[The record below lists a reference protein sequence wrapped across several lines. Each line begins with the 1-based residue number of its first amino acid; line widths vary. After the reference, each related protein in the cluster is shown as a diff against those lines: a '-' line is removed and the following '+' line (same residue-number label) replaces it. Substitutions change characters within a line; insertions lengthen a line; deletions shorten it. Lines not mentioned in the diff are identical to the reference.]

1 MLPIQP
7 GIPQQKLPE
16 RSMSLLRHNMKQ
28 KKYKLISKTQI
39 VAFLVLLFVFS
50 ANTAGANTGSLPTQA
65 GLPIRQA
72 DLDSSAQN
80 TAKVCKDVSCIN
92 PPPGV
97 IDFKIGKSPLTIDSV
112 SGIKGMVFGNELG
125 NITMNSVHFKDPQT
139 GLLSGTASY
148 NDGSISGLINFSVT
162 GQKVV
167 IDPKTGEWKGWAFA
181 SGPKGGWIKFDCQD
195 PASCVRTTWRGEE
208 KAKINLS
215 AAVINATPASTIRI
229 SDLTS
234 AYQSYLSPVAV
245 PPVTF
250 LPTII
255 LPTTLIQPPV
265 SSLSGG
271 TTSAPAKGRIQEGS
285 VSDST
290 LASALTKLLNKK
302 EIADKLRGP
311 QGATGPQGPAGIA
324 APIGSSAMS
333 VSQPARSI
341 TPSAP
346 TANPVVFLPVG
357 ITMPNP
363 SMNFSGG
370 AYASIANLTSNLFT
384 NTTSNITTLNVAGST
399 VLSGSLNVTGVATI
413 PTLTTTTGAIDVL
426 TVGGGYGCTG
436 LTVSNTG
443 NIQANGTLTIDGT
456 STLTGATTI
465 TGTITNSALTA
476 SRLVFTDASKVLTS
490 TGDSAAV
497 SNAVSD
503 ETGTGVLVLGTSPTF
518 ITSITSPLV
527 IGGTATT
534 SDLTLQT
541 TSGVGTTG
549 ADMHFLTG
557 SNGATEAMTI
567 LNSGNV
573 GIGTTAPG
581 AKLDVS
587 GLTRIYDQTAV
598 TGVSTLTIR
607 AGAGQATGPSHL
619 FDIFAND
626 GTTARFHV
634 TDTGNV
640 GIGTTG
646 PANKLQVVHTSAGAE
661 TVPLLLQNNDATDG
675 TAVSLGFSPYTGT
688 ITSKIMSSHDG
699 TANYSLRFY
708 NWDADTLLTERM
720 RISNTGNV
728 GIGTTEP
735 TSSLQVSKSQAT
747 NTTIAVDNLD
757 VANDGVIAQSLVSAS
772 ASNIYTRAYGPAN
785 TTSRWGL
792 TVGSYSELANTI
804 GNGII
809 IGTRVVS
816 PIIFGINSSEKM
828 RIDTAG
834 NVGIGTTAPAT
845 VLHMVDS
852 GGDAL
857 RGFLIDSAN
866 AGNAGPIVIGRKARG
881 SISSPT
887 AVTADDAL
895 LVLSGLGYGATGYS
909 SGGRAN
915 IRLVATETWTDTA
928 QGTYA
933 SFYTTP
939 TGTATAA
946 EVMRINGA
954 GNVGIGI
961 TNPSTLLHLKGTAS
975 LARVMF
981 QEYGGNQTAQIG
993 MSAAST
999 GRLGIFGDV
1008 GGELVSVCTSAVSC
1022 TAIGNLGLGTTNPT
1036 SLLELGTN
1044 EGDLTFSG
1052 TGNHDITA
1060 SAGTLRL
1067 GAVTA
1072 TGAITAASSPL
1083 NIGSSGVRFGTIYAD
1098 SVDATNLVGGVVTG
1112 STTSA
1117 DWTINSDNAT
1127 ADTEDMTV
1135 TFERGTASPNAV
1147 LKWTSAS
1154 DQFDFNF
1161 GGSFSGNVGIGT
1173 TAPTHPLHIYR
1184 AGSTTL
1190 EVDSDATWDTWTY
1203 YSQADV
1209 LKAAVGYRNSNAGLT
1224 FYESDADR
1232 MIVKTGN
1239 LGIGTTAPTANLQVA
1254 QGTAGVGTVS
1264 NLAGGTTVTG
1274 VGTQFL
1280 NTFKVGDTIT
1290 INAETVAISAIAS
1303 DTSMTTAAITGANSG
1318 VAYTLVGGTRFSV
1331 LGNGNVGIGTTTPL
1345 ALADFRKN
1353 TDTSTTWWTD
1363 AVSGLNVQND
1373 HATGDAIL
1381 KLKGITT
1388 GIGRIVYGVAGATD
1402 KLIFSSR
1409 ESAGTTAESVTFD
1422 NNGNVGIGTT
1432 SPGYKLDIADAT
1444 ANGRGINVTQ
1454 TATSGT
1460 VYGISANATGAAT
1473 QNIGGYFNATGA
1485 TTNQAL
1491 YLNAAAGANN
1501 WNVYAP
1507 GTAQNYFAG
1516 NVGIGTTGPSGLLHI
1531 SKLAGDNPIYIDR
1544 YSSNNGHVPTLQFRT
1559 SQQNTVGNTATTI
1572 LNQYGRLEWYGND
1585 GNGFQRAA
1593 YIQAQQ
1599 ASSGSTDADLTFSA
1613 GASGLMF
1620 MDGSTGNVGIG
1631 TTNPGTLLHIES
1643 LSPVFTI
1650 HDNDAD
1656 VETVGQILGT
1666 INFDTVDGSLTG
1678 GTAAYIKAVS
1688 GESVFGDRA
1697 ALTFGT
1703 ALNGV
1708 AVAEKMRITES
1719 GNVGIGT
1726 TDPNAKLEV
1735 ATSNAKSATEF
1746 WSTSIFDTTSA
1757 AAGVGGGIQFNGY
1770 KTAQSSGGLF
1780 AAIDGQKESATAGE
1794 EKGKLSLW
1802 TNDGTQLQKR
1812 LTIDS
1817 TGNVG
1822 IGTTGPLTLTH
1833 IRGANAN
1840 SLGNIAPALLTLE
1853 STTAAAVDVGPA
1865 ITFGGASGN
1874 AITPYAFGKIMGAKE
1889 SATAADYS
1897 GYLSLWSVSS
1907 VGSPTEQ
1914 MRILGNG
1921 NVGIGTT
1928 DPGTAKLQ
1936 VRSDTGT
1943 DYDATTGTNNN
1954 ALLLNNQTAGANN
1967 PVSLKFVT
1975 EANGEGSISLVE
1987 NAGNTNGDFRFNL
2000 RNGGVRA
2007 DVMTILSGGNV
2018 GIGTT
2023 TPSNLLNVYSSTADA
2038 VMEITSEA
2046 ADGDPY
2052 INWEINASE
2061 WSMGIDDGES
2071 DNFQIT
2077 NTANLA
2083 SGELLTITG
2092 GGNVGIG
2099 TTDPSS
2105 TLHVQNAIGTQFQWT
2120 RTSQGSGTLGIDN
2133 ITGVADV
2140 IIAPTVNGSGTV
2152 LQYRISAGSTVSGLT
2167 LDETGNVGI
2176 GTTAPGSKL
2185 EVSVTTGNNAIAITN
2200 SSAATNKTWI
2210 AYPVTNGV
2218 STDLKFYD
2226 TADRVTF
2233 QAGGNV
2239 GIGTTGPAGML
2250 HILHPAANSDT
2261 NLYVEN
2267 NTGSGAGGGARLILD
2282 RGWDPREAEI
2292 QFQTA
2297 GTTNWYAGILRK
2309 GGSGT
2314 GSFAISNAS
2323 DMLVT
2328 TPEFLIADGIVGI
2341 NMSDPSVALDVT
2353 GDIEYTGTITDVSD
2367 VRLKENITDFNGALG
2382 IVSSLQAKTYNMIG
2396 DPESEVGFIA
2406 QDVQALFPGATSTI
2420 DPTNGYLGVSY
2431 VSLIPIISQA
2441 VKEMNLNLEGIAGT
2455 TTPLPGSASES
2466 FATAFFTNL
2475 KTTLSAWLA
2484 DAGNG
2489 ITNILAG
2496 TITAKNELCIGTT
2509 CVTEAQLQTLLAN
2522 ANGSIVNN
2530 TGSGTTTTS
2539 TTPAATCSDG
2549 IQNQDETGI
2558 DTGGVCAASDTSST
2572 DSGLDSTAP
2581 VITLT
2586 GEITINLNVGDT
2598 YTEQG
2603 ATATDNIDTSV
2614 AVIISGSVDTATA
2627 GTYTIHYNASDT
2639 AGNPAVEVTRTIN
2652 VAAAP

>member
-1 MLPIQP
+1 MSSDKLKIENSLTALLAIGFFMLVIFATPAT
-7 GIPQQKLPE
+7 
-16 RSMSLLRHNMKQ
+16 LL
-28 KKYKLISKTQI
+28 
-39 VAFLVLLFVFS
+39 
-50 ANTAGANTGSLPTQA
+50 ANTGS
-65 GLPIRQA
+65 
-72 DLDSSAQN
+72 LDSSAQN

-92 PPPGV
+92 PPPG
-97 IDFKIGKSPLTIDSV
+97 IIAFKIGKSPLIVDSNTGVKGTIW
-112 SGIKGMVFGNELG
+112 GNELG
-125 NITMNSVHFKDPQT
+125 DIVFNPNKGGVHFKDPQT

-255 LPTTLIQPPV
+255 LPSIPTPSPTLP
-265 SSLSGG
+265 LG
-271 TTSAPAKGRIQEGS
+271 KGEMPKAEG
-285 VSDST
+285 VNSDST
-290 LASALTKLLNKK
+290 SVSTSSLQAALTKLLNKK

-426 TVGGGYGCTG
+426 TVGGGYGSTG

-465 TGTITNSALTA
+465 TGTVTNSALTA

-816 PIIFGINSSEKM
+816 PIIFGINSAEKM

-895 LVLSGLGYGATGYS
+895 LVLSGWGYGATGYS

-981 QEYGGNQTAQIG
+981 QESGGNQTAQIG

-1173 TAPTHPLHIYR
+1173 TAPGLTLDVKGAAYINQAARGTIRSIDSTAMAAGVGGGIVFNGIYTGTSIVDFAGIKGVKENATDNNYASALSFSTRANGADLIENMVLSSSGTLTIPNGNLGIGTTNPSAKLHVGIR
-1184 AGSTTL
+1184 AGDTSDITIGGASTDRAILTYIAGTTDTFTIGTIQDSVNYFDTL
-1190 EVDSDATWDTWTY
+1190 AIKSGNVGIGTTGPSAILTVSSATVPKINLDVTAGGERSYLSYTEATSLARLDSDG
-1203 YSQADV
+1203 SIV
-1209 LKAAVGYRNSNAGLT
+1209 FAANNSEVMRITSN
-1224 FYESDADR
+1224 
-1232 MIVKTGN
+1232 V
-1239 LGIGTTAPTANLQVA
+1239 GIGTTAPTANLQVA

-1318 VAYTLVGGTRFSV
+1318 VAYTLTGGTRFSV
-1331 LGNGNVGIGTTTPL
+1331 LGNGNVGIGTTEPGQKLQVVGGTFGVFNSATTGGFSVDGNAQAGMTSIYSDYLGGSEPKL
-1345 ALADFRKN
+1345 HISNYGQRGS
-1353 TDTSTTWWTD
+1353 TGGITIDTS
-1363 AVSGLNVQND
+1363 
-1373 HATGDAIL
+1373 
-1381 KLKGITT
+1381 
-1388 GIGRIVYGVAGATD
+1388 
-1402 KLIFSSR
+1402 
-1409 ESAGTTAESVTFD
+1409 
-1422 NNGNVGIGTT
+1422 
-1432 SPGYKLDIADAT
+1432 
-1444 ANGRGINVTQ
+1444 
-1454 TATSGT
+1454 
-1460 VYGISANATGAAT
+1460 
-1473 QNIGGYFNATGA
+1473 
-1485 TTNQAL
+1485 
-1491 YLNAAAGANN
+1491 
-1501 WNVYAP
+1501 
-1507 GTAQNYFAG
+1507 G
-1516 NVGIGTTGPSGLLHI
+1516 NVGIGTTGPGYLLHT
-1531 SKLAGDNPIYIDR
+1531 SSATANTYSDTSASLTLPAGVQHYAEVT
-1544 YSSNNGHVPTLQFRT
+1544 SGSN
-1559 SQQNTVGNTATTI
+1559 
-1572 LNQYGRLEWYGND
+1572 LNFAGI
-1585 GNGFQRAA
+1585 GFSPNN
-1593 YIQAQQ
+1593 
-1599 ASSGSTDADLTFSA
+1599 SSGIYQQSYIGTYSLA
-1613 GASGLMF
+1613 GAS
-1620 MDGSTGNVGIG
+1620 
-1631 TTNPGTLLHIES
+1631 
-1643 LSPVFTI
+1643 
-1650 HDNDAD
+1650 
-1656 VETVGQILGT
+1656 Q
-1666 INFDTVDGSLTG
+1666 
-1678 GTAAYIKAVS
+1678 YS
-1688 GESVFGDRA
+1688 GVMVFGSR
-1697 ALTFGT
+1697 TG
-1703 ALNGV
+1703 
-1708 AVAEKMRITES
+1708 
-1719 GNVGIGT
+1719 
-1726 TDPNAKLEV
+1726 
-1735 ATSNAKSATEF
+1735 ATSYSE
-1746 WSTSIFDTTSA
+1746 
-1757 AAGVGGGIQFNGY
+1757 
-1770 KTAQSSGGLF
+1770 
-1780 AAIDGQKESATAGE
+1780 
-1794 EKGKLSLW
+1794 
-1802 TNDGTQLQKR
+1802 R
-1812 LTIDS
+1812 MRIDS

-1822 IGTTGPLTLTH
+1822 IGTTEPATKLH
-1833 IRGANAN
+1833 ISGA
-1840 SLGNIAPALLTLE
+1840 
-1853 STTAAAVDVGPA
+1853 VG
-1865 ITFGGASGN
+1865 
-1874 AITPYAFGKIMGAKE
+1874 
-1889 SATAADYS
+1889 ATS
-1897 GYLSLWSVSS
+1897 IIKMSVSD
-1907 VGSPTEQ
+1907 GTAWEFGERATPGDFTFRE
-1914 MRILGNG
+1914 LDGNKDVLTMQSDG

-1928 DPGTAKLQ
+1928 APGTKLQ
-1936 VRSDTGT
+1936 VG
-1943 DYDATTGTNNN
+1943 DAT
-1954 ALLLNNQTAGANN
+1954 AQTT
-1967 PVSLKFVT
+1967 VSIFGKAT
-1975 EANGEGSISLVE
+1975 
-1987 NAGNTNGDFRFNL
+1987 T
-2000 RNGGVRA
+2000 A
-2007 DVMTILSGGNV
+2007 DVAPVLALVRQNSWYMGMPNTSDLSLSYNMASYADASILAGSKFYITSTGNV

-2023 TPSNLLNVYSSTADA
+2023 EPLGKLGVIDISTSRTADFSSSGA
-2038 VMEITSEA
+2038 R
-2046 ADGDPY
+2046 
-2052 INWEINASE
+2052 
-2061 WSMGIDDGES
+2061 
-2071 DNFQIT
+2071 
-2077 NTANLA
+2077 TANNYGIVVSNA
-2083 SGELLTITG
+2083 TTNATTDGTRKVGVYIDSTGISTG
-2092 GGNVGIG
+2092 GAGAATTNYGLYIDTVSGADNNYGAYISGNVGIG
-2099 TTDPSS
+2099 TTAPN
-2105 TLHVQNAIGTQFQWT
+2105 TLLEISGAAGVNDFSIRRSDNAAASGGIMFRGSDNAADGFIGYNRFDNGATRGLEFGSVGGDGIEDIEMVIEAGNVGIGTTNPGYPLEVKGTAGAISILTAGADATAGVTSVNSPYMGLRGKYWT
-2120 RTSQGSGTLGIDN
+2120 GAT
-2133 ITGVADV
+2133 
-2140 IIAPTVNGSGTV
+2140 
-2152 LQYRISAGSTVSGLT
+2152 SAGLDMYLNTVIDASGNYRLGVSNNSGAEKFSI
-2167 LDETGNVGI
+2167 LSTGNVGI
-2176 GTTAPGSKL
+2176 GTTAPLAKLSVNGDAMFGNVAGLGTGTQTVGIQAASNIPSLIVAGYGTAGQSKGIQILAGTNSSDYALDVKSYASANLLYVRGDGNVGLGTTVPGTKL
-2185 EVSVTTGNNAIAITN
+2185 EVYGNEPVLRIKDDNPYHIDFRQTSGGDFDITN
-2200 SSAATNKTWI
+2200 NLAET
-2210 AYPVTNGV
+2210 VMLFQQ
-2218 STDLKFYD
+2218 D
-2226 TADRVTF
+2226 ADVIMGTT
-2233 QAGGNV
+2233 GGNV
-2239 GIGTTGPAGML
+2239 GIGM
-2250 HILHPAANSDT
+2250 T
-2261 NLYVEN
+2261 N
-2267 NTGSGAGGGARLILD
+2267 
-2282 RGWDPREAEI
+2282 
-2292 QFQTA
+2292 
-2297 GTTNWYAGILRK
+2297 
-2309 GGSGT
+2309 
-2314 GSFAISNAS
+2314 
-2323 DMLVT
+2323 
-2328 TPEFLIADGIVGI
+2328 
-2341 NMSDPSVALDVT
+2341 PSVALDVT

-2489 ITNILAG
+2489 ITDIFANKATLDQVCLKDTNG
-2496 TITAKNELCIGTT
+2496 TSCYTRT
-2509 CVTEAQLQTLLAN
+2509 QLDTLLAG
-2522 ANGSIVNN
+2522 AGGSIVNN

-2558 DTGGVCAASDTSST
+2558 DTGGVCATPDSST
-2572 DSGLDSTAP
+2572 PDTTAP

-2603 ATATDNIDTSV
+2603 ANATDNVDASV

-2639 AGNPAVEVTRTIN
+2639 AGNPATEITRTVN
-2652 VAAAP
+2652 VAAAL